1 MGNWKWEG
9 LNKEGKRSSGMVE
22 ATSLRDARRAL
33 RAQGV
38 RPRKINPPS
47 ILEFDLTEW
56 MIDQGLVAPFGNK
69 ELVIFTRQLSVMVN
83 AGVPI
88 IQALEIIFKSEKHP
102 VLKKA
107 VKAIAREVSEGKTI
121 NEAME
126 KQKGFGRLYINLVK
140 AGETGGILDQILE
153 KLAEHME
160 KQEKIKKQV
169 KGALQYPMIV
179 CVIGAGVIWALMVFV
194 VPQFVEMLE
203 GTGQEVPGITQFV
216 IDTADFL
223 GNYSMYVIGG
233 LFVAALIFKSWVN
246 TKLGKISF
254 DNFAMK
260 LPLFGDLIIKGNLA
274 SFCRTLATMLSAGIT
289 LTESLDVC
297 IETVDNSVIA
307 KDLTGV
313 RDQVVQGKTFAEP
326 LMRIPYFPEMV
337 SSMVK
342 VGEQTGNLDMMFT
355 KVSDVFEDEV
365 DEVITNM
372 TKLIEPIIIVVLG
385 GCVATILIAMYLPIF
400 MSAGGAEG

>member
-56 MIDQGLVAPFGNK
+56 LIDQGLVAPFGNK

-88 IQALEIIFKSEKHP
+88 IQALEIIYKSEKNP

-107 VKAIAREVSEGKTI
+107 VMAIAREVSEGKTI

-126 KQKGFGRLYINLVK
+126 KQKGFSRLYINLVK

-169 KGALQYPMIV
+169 KGALQYPLIV
-179 CVIGAGVIWALMVFV
+179 CVIGAAVIWALMVFV

-216 IDTADFL
+216 INTSDFL
-223 GNYSMYVIGG
+223 GNYSMYLVGG
-233 LFVAALIFKSWVN
+233 AFVAALIFKSWVG

-274 SFCRTLATMLSAGIT
+274 TFCRTLATMLGAGIT
-289 LTESLDVC
+289 LTEALDVC

-307 KDLTGV
+307 ADLAVV
-313 RDQVVQGKTFAEP
+313 REQVVQGKTFAEP
-326 LMRIPYFPEMV
+326 LMRIAYFPEMV
-337 SSMVK
+337 ASMVQ
-342 VGEQTGNLDMMFT
+342 VGEQTGNLDMMFS

-385 GCVATILIAMYLPIF
+385 GMVATILVAMYLPIF

>member
-33 RAQGV
+33 RAQGI
-38 RPRKINPPS
+38 RPRKLNSPS
-47 ILEFDLTEW
+47 ILEFDLAEW
-56 MIDQGLVAPFGNK
+56 LVEQGLVAPFGNK

-102 VLKKA
+102 VLKRA
-107 VKAIAREVSEGKTI
+107 VQSIAREVSEGKTI

-126 KQKGFGRLYINLVK
+126 KQKGFSRLYINLVK

-179 CVIGAGVIWALMVFV
+179 CIIGAGVIWALMVFV

-203 GTGQEVPGITQFV
+203 GTGQKVPGITQFV
-216 IDTADFL
+216 IDVSDFL
-223 GNYSMYVIGG
+223 GNYSMYLVGG
-233 LFVAALIFKSWVN
+233 LVVAAFIFKVWVG
-246 TKLGKISF
+246 TKVGKRSF
-254 DNFAMK
+254 DNFSMK

-274 SFCRTLATMLSAGIT
+274 TFCRTLATMLGAGIT
-289 LTESLDVC
+289 LTEALEVC
-297 IETVDNSVIA
+297 IETVDNTVIA
-307 KDLTGV
+307 NDLSQV
-313 RDQVVQGKTFAEP
+313 RDQVIQGKTFAEP
-326 LMRIPYFPEMV
+326 LMEISYFPEMV
-337 SSMVK
+337 ASMVK
-342 VGEQTGNLDMMFT
+342 VGEQTGNLDMMLPR
-355 KVSDVFEDEV
+355 SQ
-365 DEVITNM
+365 
-372 TKLIEPIIIVVLG
+372 
-385 GCVATILIAMYLPIF
+385 MYLR
-400 MSAGGAEG
+400 MMWMK

>member
-9 LNKEGKRSSGMVE
+9 LDKEGKRSTGVVE
-22 ATSLRDARRAL
+22 AASLRDARRAL

-47 ILEFDLTEW
+47 ILEFDLAEW
-56 MIDQGLVAPFGNK
+56 MVDQGLVAPFGNK
-69 ELVIFTRQLSVMVN
+69 ELVVFTRQLSVMVN

-88 IQALEIIFKSEKHP
+88 IQALEIIYKSEKHP

-107 VKAIAREVSEGKTI
+107 VKAIAREVSEGRSI
-121 NEAME
+121 NEAMA
-126 KQKGFGRLYINLVK
+126 KQKGFSKLYVNLVK

-169 KGALQYPMIV
+169 MGALQYPMIV
-179 CVIGAGVIWALMVFV
+179 CVIGAAVIWALMVYV

-203 GTGQEVPGITQFV
+203 GTGQEVPGVTQFV
-216 IDTADFL
+216 MDAADFL
-223 GNYSMYVIGG
+223 GNYSLYLVGG
-233 LFVAALIFKSWVN
+233 MVVAGFIFKAWVG
-246 TKLGKISF
+246 TKVGKITF

-274 SFCRTLATMLSAGIT
+274 SFSRTLATMLGAGIT
-289 LTESLDVC
+289 LTEALEVC
-297 IETVDNSVIA
+297 IETVDNSVISS
-307 KDLTGV
+307 DLNNV
-313 RDQVVQGKTFAEP
+313 REQVVQGKTLAEP
-326 LMRIPYFPEMV
+326 LTRIPYFPEMIA
-337 SSMVK
+337 SMVQ

-355 KVSDVFEDEV
+355 KVSDVFEEEV
-365 DEVITNM
+365 DETIGNM

>member
-9 LNKEGKRSSGMVE
+9 LNKEGKRSTGMVE

-126 KQKGFGRLYINLVK
+126 KQKGFSKLYVNLVK

-179 CVIGAGVIWALMVFV
+179 CVIGAGVIWGLMVFV

-203 GTGQEVPGITQFV
+203 GTGQEVPAITQFV

-233 LFVAALIFKSWVN
+233 LFVAALIFKSWVG
-246 TKLGKISF
+246 TKVGKITF

-274 SFCRTLATMLSAGIT
+274 SFCRTLATMLGAGIT

-307 KDLTGV
+307 KDLTVV

-326 LMRIPYFPEMV
+326 LMRITYFPEMI

-355 KVSDVFEDEV
+355 KVSDVFENEV

>member
-9 LNKEGKRSSGMVE
+9 LNKEGKRSTGMVE

-38 RPRKINPPS
+38 RPRKISPPS
-47 ILEFDLTEW
+47 LLEFDLGEW
-56 MIDQGLVAPFGNK
+56 MVEQGLVAPFGTK

-107 VKAIAREVSEGKTI
+107 VKSVAKDVSEGKTI
-121 NEAME
+121 SESME
-126 KQKGFGRLYINLVK
+126 KQKGFSKLYVNLVR

-153 KLAEHME
+153 KLTTHME

-179 CVIGAGVIWALMVFV
+179 CIIGAAVIWALMVFV

-203 GTGQEVPGITQFV
+203 GTGQEVPAITQFV
-216 IDTADFL
+216 MDTADFL
-223 GNYSMYVIGG
+223 GNYSMYLVGG
-233 LFVAALIFKSWVN
+233 FFLVGLIFKSWIG
-246 TKLGKISF
+246 TRMGKITF

-274 SFCRTLATMLSAGIT
+274 SFSRTLATMLGAGIT
-289 LTESLDVC
+289 LTEALDVC
-297 IETVDNSVIA
+297 IETVDNTAIA
-307 KDLTGV
+307 GDLANV

-326 LMRIPYFPEMV
+326 LMRIPYFPEMI
-337 SSMVK
+337 SSMVM
-342 VGEQTGNLDMMFT
+342 VGEQTGNLDMMFS
-355 KVSDVFEDEV
+355 KVSEVFEDEV
-365 DEVITNM
+365 DEVIGNM

-385 GCVATILIAMYLPIF
+385 GMVATILIAMYLPIF
-400 MSAGGAEG
+400 MSAGGDME

>member
-9 LNKEGKRSSGMVE
+9 LNKEGKRSTGMVE
-22 ATSLRDARRAL
+22 ASSLRDARRAL

-56 MIDQGLVAPFGNK
+56 MVDQGLVAPFGNK

-88 IQALEIIFKSEKHP
+88 IQALEIIYKTEKHV

-126 KQKGFGRLYINLVK
+126 KQKGFSRLYVSLVK

-153 KLAEHME
+153 KLAMQME
-160 KQEKIKKQV
+160 KQERIKKQV

-179 CVIGAGVIWALMVFV
+179 CVIGAGVIWGLMVFV

-203 GTGQEVPGITQFV
+203 GTGHDVPGVTQFV
-216 IDTADFL
+216 IDVADFL
-223 GNYSMYVIGG
+223 GNYSMYVVGG
-233 LFVAALIFKSWVN
+233 LVVAALIFKSWVG
-246 TKLGKISF
+246 TKLGKITF

-260 LPLFGDLIIKGNLA
+260 LPLFGELIIKGNLA
-274 SFCRTLATMLSAGIT
+274 SFSRTLATMLGAGIT

-297 IETVDNSVIA
+297 IETVDNGVIA
-307 KDLTGV
+307 KDLISV

-326 LMRIPYFPEMV
+326 LRRIPYFPEMV

-355 KVSDVFEDEV
+355 KVADVFEEEV

-385 GCVATILIAMYLPIF
+385 GCVATILIAM
-400 MSAGGAEG
+400 

>member
-9 LNKEGKRSSGMVE
+9 LNKEGKRSTGMVE
-22 ATSLRDARRAL
+22 ATGLRDARKIL

-38 RPRKINPPS
+38 RPRKISPPS

-56 MIDQGLVAPFGNK
+56 MIDQGLVAPFGTK
-69 ELVIFTRQLSVMVN
+69 ELVVFTRQLSVMVN

-88 IQALEIIFKSEKHP
+88 IQALEIIYKSEKHP
-102 VLKKA
+102 VLKRS
-107 VKAIAREVSEGKTI
+107 VKSIAKEVSEGKTI

-126 KQKGFGRLYINLVK
+126 HQKGFNKLYVNLVR

-160 KQEKIKKQV
+160 KQQKIKKQV

-179 CVIGAGVIWALMVFV
+179 CVIGAIVIWGLMVFV

-203 GTGQEVPGITQFV
+203 GTGQKVPGVTQFV
-216 IDTADFL
+216 MNTAEFL
-223 GNYSMYVIGG
+223 GNYSMHLVGG
-233 LFVAALIFKSWVN
+233 LILSALIFKSWLG
-246 TKLGKISF
+246 TKVGKIAF
-254 DNFAMK
+254 DNFVMK
-260 LPLFGDLIIKGNLA
+260 LPLFGELIIKGNLA
-274 SFCRTLATMLSAGIT
+274 TFSRTLATMLGAGIT
-289 LTESLDVC
+289 LTESLNVC

-307 KDLTGV
+307 EDLGNV

-326 LMRIPYFPEMV
+326 LMRISYFPEMI

-342 VGEQTGNLDMMFT
+342 VGEQTGNLDMMFF
-355 KVSDVFEDEV
+355 KVSEVFEDEV
-365 DEVITNM
+365 DEVIGNM

-385 GCVATILIAMYLPIF
+385 GMVATILIAMYLPIF
-400 MSAGGAEG
+400 MSAGGGME